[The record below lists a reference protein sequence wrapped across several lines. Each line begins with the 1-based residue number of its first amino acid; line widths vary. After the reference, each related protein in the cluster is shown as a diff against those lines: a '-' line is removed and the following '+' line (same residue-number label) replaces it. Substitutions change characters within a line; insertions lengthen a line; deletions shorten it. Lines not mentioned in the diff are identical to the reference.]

1 MLFCNH
7 SVGNAWGR
15 QDPKV
20 GLETPSSSS
29 ALDLAPKGSLRKV
42 TWRFPF
48 TWTHPPRSKLL
59 AVAEVFS
66 WDLEW
71 QCLGRQNTK
80 GISGPAELF
89 CACSAAGRSD
99 ELPFLSPMDWV
110 FLQLPVL
117 VLGVSARVIRV
128 PCVLRERGWSSP
140 AQNGAVHV
148 QFPGPALPV
157 PAWRYEVQEGSCPC
171 WEQPGGQ
178 DGSSVLETTPWL
190 CPEAA
195 CSDQAWA
202 DHNKFR
208 CLRDRSRD
216 CAWVP
221 LSWVPVCWGCG
232 LGGSCCLE

>member
-1 MLFCNH
+1 MLCCNC

-20 GLETPSSSS
+20 GLETLSSSS
-29 ALDLAPKGSLRKV
+29 ALDLAPRGSLRKV

-59 AVAEVFS
+59 AVAEVF
-66 WDLEW
+66 
-71 QCLGRQNTK
+71 LG
-80 GISGPAELF
+80 SGVA
-89 CACSAAGRSD
+89 
-99 ELPFLSPMDWV
+99 
-110 FLQLPVL
+110 
-117 VLGVSARVIRV
+117 VLGKAEHKRDFRLCWAVLCLQCSWKGWWASFPLPHGLSVPAASCAGAGSVSQGDKGSLCAQGERLVQ
-128 PCVLRERGWSSP
+128 PCTEWCCSCSV
-140 AQNGAVHV
+140 
-148 QFPGPALPV
+148 PGPALPV

-195 CSDQAWA
+195 CSDQPWA